1 MHLYHQ
7 SESIY
12 DDQGLRNYS
21 LKLRYF
27 YLKFRNTQKIKR
39 NECSVIA
46 GGCSVNAIYEQI
58 FPGVP
63 SRLWDREVSQ
73 IQIVSIFIARWG
85 WYPPQTVGWKGV
97 SFGVFLIT

>member
-63 SRLWDREVSQ
+63 SRLWDRVN
-73 IQIVSIFIARWG
+73 VVLRV
-85 WYPPQTVGWKGV
+85 PHTCGV
-97 SFGVFLIT
+97 SGSLID